1 VSVEKMAGQT
11 PPSVPTLPPP
21 LPPDRSGVSSSLPER
36 ADSRLFVLIGIA
48 LLFLAALLLFVF
60 MVIFG
65 QSGEMVGGESTQSA
79 GLSGELDEV
88 QIGSDA
94 ENESPAS
101 PENATGNSEDAVAQE
116 KTPPESGE
124 TNSKEEPVEPDSTQ
138 MNEPTEDQQSPPER
152 EESIDPRPTRVRAL
166 AGGRSPSI
174 SAGGVNPLL
183 VSVGDDSTVFVIDKS
198 GSMSGNAFAQVTKAL
213 QDAIE
218 KLTPAQ
224 RFSIIFFDDRYR
236 QFGSNRLVTADNR
249 GKDKAFAFIKT
260 MSPDGGTKP
269 YPPIELAMRLQP
281 ASIVVL
287 SDGDFPLD
295 DVDRI
300 TAKNRSGKRIVIH
313 CVGLHSSV
321 STLRQLAE
329 NNAGTYRTA
338 RTSP

>member
-1 VSVEKMAGQT
+1 MAQQT

-21 LPPDRSGVSSSLPER
+21 LPPDRSGVSSSLPDR
-36 ADSRLFVLIGIA
+36 ADPRLFVLISIA
-48 LLFLAALLLFVF
+48 LLLLAALLLLVF
-60 MVIFG
+60 ILIFG
-65 QSGEMVGGESTQSA
+65 RSGEMVGGESTRSA

-101 PENATGNSEDAVAQE
+101 PENVTGNSKDAVAQE
-116 KTPPESGE
+116 ETLPESGE
-124 TNSKEEPVEPDSTQ
+124 TNIKEEPVEPDSTQ
-138 MNEPTEDQQSPPER
+138 ARMNEPTEEQQTPPER
-152 EESIDPRPTRVRAL
+152 EESIDPKPTRVRAL

-224 RFSIIFFDDRYR
+224 KFSIIFFDDRYR
-236 QFGSNRLVTADNR
+236 QFGSNRLVAADNR
-249 GKDKAFAFIKT
+249 RKDKAFAFIKT
-260 MSPDGGTKP
+260 MSPDGGTEP
-269 YPPIELAMRLQP
+269 YLPIELAMRLRP

-338 RTSP
+338 QTSP